1 MSKIPV
7 LENQIVLIDAI
18 DQQISLYENDFGIKP
33 DLIRM
38 SPLAKRNLNNEMGD
52 KFRERIHSEIY
63 VQSLSEEFM
72 NELTEHFFEEKGMR
86 MEIDP
91 SLDGE
96 VLFQL
101 SKN

>member
-18 DQQISLYENDFGIKP
+18 NQQISLYENDFGIKP

-38 SPLAKRNLNNEMGD
+38 NPLAKRNLNNEMGD

-72 NELTEHFFEEKGMR
+72 NELTERFFEEKGMR
-86 MEIDP
+86 MEIVP
-91 SLDGE
+91 LLDGE
-96 VLFQL
+96 VLFEL
-101 SKN
+101 SKY